1 LTLVQGQAAVK
12 VTPIRWAIVLGDKK
26 NKRAF
31 DNVAIIGVDLTP
43 DGASIAYS
51 LNGDAPLYMLSGF

>member
-1 LTLVQGQAAVK
+1 VAVK

-31 DNVAIIGVDLTP
+31 DNVAIIGVDLSP